1 MEIEVNRLIVGP
13 IQTNCYIV
21 RQKGSA
27 SCFVVDPGANDAK
40 VLGKLHGMEAVLEA
54 ILITHWHPDHIG
66 AAGELRQLTGAR
78 IIIGENDAA
87 GLNGTKDRFGML
99 ADRPEGFRSADITLT
114 DGQEETFAGI
124 RVRAIETPGHTSGG
138 MCYLLCDHATL
149 FSGDTLFFASIGR
162 TDLEGGSFEAIKD
175 SITTKL
181 FALEDNVRV
190 LPGHGP
196 ETSIGREKSRVTA
209 LLNGF

>member
-21 RQKGSA
+21 RRKGSA

-78 IIIGENDAA
+78 IIIGANDAA

-138 MCYLLCDHATL
+138 MCYLLCDHATI

-162 TDLEGGSFEAIKD
+162 TDFEGGSFEAIKD

-181 FALEDNVRV
+181 FALEDNIRV